1 MGGNGPGRERYT
13 LLPVSYKKITG
24 IDFGSFSVFYEQHTQ
39 VGPMT
44 EEQEAGMMVVN
55 RTTSTNFSQM

>member
-24 IDFGSFSVFYEQHTQ
+24 IDFGSFSVFYEHTHTQ
-39 VGPMT
+39 VGDD
-44 EEQEAGMMVVN
+44 GGG
-55 RTTSTNFSQM
+55 RDDGG

>member
-1 MGGNGPGRERYT
+1 MKMSGWVGGGGNGPGRERYT

-39 VGPMT
+39 VGYDGG
-44 EEQEAGMMVVN
+44 ARG
-55 RTTSTNFSQM
+55 RDDGG